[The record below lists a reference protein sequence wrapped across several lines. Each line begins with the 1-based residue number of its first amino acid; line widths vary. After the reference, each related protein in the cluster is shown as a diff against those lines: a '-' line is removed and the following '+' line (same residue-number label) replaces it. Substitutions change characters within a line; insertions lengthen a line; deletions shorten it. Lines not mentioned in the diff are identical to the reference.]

1 MQSPSRLAW
10 LFSAILLFVVA
21 FGLLPRQQAKGTA
34 AVIGWDVA
42 GYYLYLPA
50 TFIHH
55 DLRDLK
61 FHEQMMR
68 DYAPTP
74 NFEQQA
80 FVCAPTGHYV
90 LKYPAGMAV
99 HYLPFFLAAHA
110 LAAPLGYAA
119 DGYSPPYQMA
129 ILLGSVLA
137 AIAGLWLVR
146 RALRPRFGE
155 WPTALTLLAIVL
167 GTNYINYTAIA
178 GAMSHNWL
186 FGWYAAL
193 LLLTPAFYER
203 PGRGRALA
211 IGAIIGLM
219 ALTRPT
225 DILAV
230 VLVLG
235 WGLRPDGATL
245 RGRLAFWQRHWPLLL
260 LALLAGAAVL
270 SIQPLYWH
278 YVSGHW
284 IINSYQEQGFDWLKP
299 HLWDGIFS
307 FKGGWLLYS
316 PLVVVALAGF
326 AALRRQQPAAFW
338 PMLVFMVV
346 FTYVAFAWKEW
357 LYGGSLG
364 QRAMIQTYAVL
375 AWPLAAAHRW
385 LLTRRVWLVAYA
397 VFAAL
402 TCYYSLWLTYQ
413 AHRGGLLVVGQ
424 MTRAYWWR
432 ILGRYEVPAEA
443 RLALDTNYDFT
454 GTPRNTQ
461 VIWQE
466 DFETPTDSSA
476 CARPPLAGRCSLLL
490 DAAHPSSREY
500 VIPAR
505 RGQFRWVRGSALAS
519 SSDYEY
525 QEGHYTQFVVK
536 FCQGD
541 KVLRER
547 TVQYQR
553 VLQPGVPQ
561 QLSFYIKAP
570 SADFDHLKVVFL
582 HHGTASMLFD
592 NASLTAFDD

>member
-1 MQSPSRLAW
+1 MP
-10 LFSAILLFVVA
+10 
-21 FGLLPRQQAKGTA
+21 GC
-34 AVIGWDVA
+34 GWC
-42 GYYLYLPA
+42 G
-50 TFIHH
+50 
-55 DLRDLK
+55 
-61 FHEQMMR
+61 
-68 DYAPTP
+68 
-74 NFEQQA
+74 
-80 FVCAPTGHYV
+80 
-90 LKYPAGMAV
+90 
-99 HYLPFFLAAHA
+99 
-110 LAAPLGYAA
+110 
-119 DGYSPPYQMA
+119 
-129 ILLGSVLA
+129 
-137 AIAGLWLVR
+137 

-193 LLLTPAFYER
+193 LLLTPTFYER
-203 PGRGRALA
+203 PGRGRSLA

-225 DILAV
+225 DILV
-230 VLVLG
+230 VILVLG

-245 RGRLAFWQRHWPLLL
+245 RGRLAFWQRHWSLLL
-260 LALLAGAAVL
+260 LALVAGAAVL
-270 SIQPLYWH
+270 SIQPIYWH

-316 PLVVVALAGF
+316 PLLVVALAGF
-326 AALRRQQPAAFW
+326 AALRRQQPTAFW
-338 PMLVFMVV
+338 PMLVFMFV

-385 LLTRRVWLVAYA
+385 LLTRRVWLLAYA

-454 GTPRNTQ
+454 GAPRKPHI
-461 VIWQE
+461 IWEGRLRDAPRQHRL
-466 DFETPTDSSA
+466 
-476 CARPPLAGRCSLLL
+476 RPPTAGGPLLT
-490 DAAHPSSREY
+490 AARRRPPQQPRVCHSR
-500 VIPAR
+500 PAR
-505 RGQFRWVRGSALAS
+505 AVQMGARQCPGQHQRLRVSGRPLHAVRS
-519 SSDYEY
+519 
-525 QEGHYTQFVVK
+525 
-536 FCQGD
+536 
-541 KVLRER
+541 KVL
-547 TVQYQR
+547 
-553 VLQPGVPQ
+553 PGR
-561 QLSFYIKAP
+561 
-570 SADFDHLKVVFL
+570 
-582 HHGTASMLFD
+582 
-592 NASLTAFDD
+592 